1 MPSFRPIAINS
12 LLLAVMFATATQAS
26 PAPTP
31 GNDLYKAIT
40 QVPTWLN
47 TSRALTP
54 DDLKHRI
61 ILLDFWTFCCINCM
75 HIIPDL
81 QKLEQEFGQDLTVI
95 GVHSAKFANE
105 KDTSSIRSAILRY
118 GIEHPVVNDSDF
130 KIWKALGV
138 NSWPTLILLSS
149 TGEIAHVY
157 EGEGHFDDL
166 KKNIAQLRSA
176 GDLNRRAL
184 PIALEKSI
192 ETPLRFPSKLA
203 YAADRKLLFVTDSG
217 HDRIVAIHPDTGKV
231 AFTIGQNGKKGNRGG
246 KFHEALFNQPQGILY
261 KDDTLYIA
269 DTLNHVLKKA
279 DLRKKIVTTIAGTGL
294 QGFDRDVESYPALE
308 TAMSS
313 PWDLAFFPNDQTI
326 TIAMAGTHQ
335 LWMYGINNKKVTV
348 LAGNGREAIDDGD
361 YPANSLAQPSG
372 LSVFQGKLY
381 FVDSETSSL
390 RVLENGL
397 VRTLVGTGLF
407 DFGFKDGR
415 KGSAQL
421 QHPLALYA
429 DENGVTI
436 TDSYNHSLRR
446 YDLKTGVL
454 STLIGDGAKGILNE
468 PAGITKIG
476 ANYVIADTN
485 DHTLKVWTPGTKNFT
500 TLEVAETK
508 QTPQKEEQRKLA
520 DFLPQLQKT
529 EPVSLAPTT
538 IDLNFVLEPGWHL
551 NEAAPSWLALFDISG
566 AKPKLVR
573 EFSQAEVVKTQI
585 VLPKLNQTGKYR
597 LQGTLYF
604 CSIDKGSVC
613 LIQSTDQTINVA
625 LGGAPSIDLQLK
637 RKR

>member
-1 MPSFRPIAINS
+1 MIR
-12 LLLAVMFATATQAS
+12 LQVLAVLILSLATTSQATQ
-26 PAPTP
+26 PPP
-31 GNDLYKAIT
+31 GAELYKAIT

-47 TSRALTP
+47 TSRPITA

-75 HIIPDL
+75 HVIPDL

-118 GIEHPVVNDSDF
+118 EIEHPVVNDSDF

-138 NSWPTLILLSS
+138 NSWPTLILLSPE
-149 TGEIAHVY
+149 GEIAHVY

-166 KKNIAQLRSA
+166 KKNIAKLRSA
-176 GDLNRRAL
+176 GDLNRKPL
-184 PIALEKSI
+184 PIALEKN
-192 ETPLRFPSKLA
+192 TATTLKFPSKLA
-203 YAADRKLLFVTDSG
+203 YAPERKLLFVTDSG
-217 HDRIVAIHPDTGKV
+217 HNRILAIHTDTNKV
-231 AFTIGQNGKKGNRGG
+231 AFTIGQSGKRGNRDG
-246 KFHEALFNQPQGILY
+246 KFHEAQFNQPQGILY

-279 DLRKKIVTTIAGTGL
+279 DLRKKLVTTIAGTGL
-294 QGFDRDVESYPALE
+294 QGFDRDVENYPALE

-313 PWDLAFFPNDQTI
+313 PWDMAFFPNDQTI
-326 TIAMAGTHQ
+326 TIAMAGMHQ

-348 LAGNGREAIDDGD
+348 LAGNGREAIDDGE
-361 YPANSLAQPSG
+361 YPTNSLAQPSG
-372 LSVFQGKLY
+372 LSAYQGKLY

-407 DFGFKDGR
+407 DFGFKDG
-415 KGSAQL
+415 KKSIAQL

-446 YDLKTGVL
+446 YDPKTGVL
-454 STLIGDGAKGILNE
+454 STLIGDGTKGLLNE

-476 ANYVIADTN
+476 KNYVIADTN
-485 DHTLKVWTPGTKNFT
+485 DHQLKSWDPATKS
-500 TLEVAETK
+500 LKPIEILETK
-508 QTPQKEEQRKLA
+508 QPTQKEEQRKLA

-529 EPVSLAPTT
+529 AALTLAPST
-538 IDLNFVLEPGWHL
+538 IDLNFVLEPGWHI
-551 NEAAPSWLALFDISG
+551 NEAAPSWLALFDISK
-566 AKPKLVR
+566 KPKLVR

-585 VLPKLNQTGKYR
+585 QLPKLNQTAKYR
-597 LQGTLYF
+597 LQGTLYY
-604 CSIDKGSVC
+604 CSTEKGSVC
-613 LIQSTDQTINVA
+613 LIQSTDQIIDVA
-625 LGGAPSIDLQLK
+625 IGGAPSIDIQLTK